1 MPSER
6 ARPHPPR
13 RRVRSSSHGAI
24 SILGSLLNVVTCAL
38 FLSSCASAR
47 AGETNLPAPLSS
59 PDRAV
64 VCHKA
69 NEICFD
75 RFGPSIGLTE
85 VFLGQTSAQR
95 LTATL
100 REHPIEQSTGTR
112 FSLDPGVDCVRETGP
127 CRVGGE
133 SHAGLTKALFGPW
146 SPRAA
151 QGAEAAAIID
161 LEWKWTGSRYN
172 NDTHVRPADPSR
184 FRLRLEPDGLLH
196 LQADCNAAGGRYL
209 IEDRRIIITVNHST
223 MAACGPD
230 SVDRTF
236 LKDLA
241 AAGGWFVREGRLY
254 LDLTVDSGTMEF
266 DR

>member
-1 MPSER
+1 MRPSF
-6 ARPHPPR
+6 
-13 RRVRSSSHGAI
+13 HGAV
-24 SILGSLLNVVTCAL
+24 SILYSFSRVVLCAI
-38 FLSSCASAR
+38 FLSSCAPVR

-64 VCHKA
+64 VCHNA

-85 VFLGQTSAQR
+85 VFLGQTAAQQ

-100 REHPIEQSTGTR
+100 REHPIEQSPGAR
-112 FSLDPGVDCVRETGP
+112 FSLDPGVDCIRETGP

-133 SHAGLTKALFGPW
+133 PHAGLTKALFGPW

-151 QGAEAAAIID
+151 QGAEAAAIIGV
-161 LEWKWTGSRYN
+161 EWKWAGSRYN
-172 NDTHVRPADPSR
+172 NDRNVRPVDPSR
-184 FRLRLEPDGLLH
+184 FRLRLEPGGLVH
-196 LQADCNAAGGRYL
+196 LQADCNAAGGRYR
-209 IEDRRIIITVNHST
+209 IEDRRITVTVTHST
-223 MAACGPD
+223 MAACELD
-230 SVDRTF
+230 SADRTF
-236 LKDLA
+236 LKDLD

-254 LDLTVDSGTMEF
+254 LDLAVDRGTMEF

>member
-1 MPSER
+1 M
-6 ARPHPPR
+6 
-13 RRVRSSSHGAI
+13 
-24 SILGSLLNVVTCAL
+24 CAL
-38 FLSSCASAR
+38 FLAR
-47 AGETNLPAPLSS
+47 AGETNLPAPL

-75 RFGPSIGLTE
+75 RFGGLTE
-85 VFLGQTSAQR
+85 VFLGQTAAQR
-95 LTATL
+95 LTAAL
-100 REHPIEQSTGTR
+100 REHPIEQLPALDSA
-112 FSLDPGVDCVRETGP
+112 DPGVDCVRETGP
-127 CRVGGE
+127 CRVGENPMPG
-133 SHAGLTKALFGPW
+133 SRRRCWAPGLRAPHRAPRPQPSSTW
-146 SPRAA
+146 SGNGRAA
-151 QGAEAAAIID
+151 A
-161 LEWKWTGSRYN
+161 YN

-230 SVDRTF
+230 SVDRAF